1 MKGTWDSIHVVEV
14 VDKGKNAHYKLTS
27 TVMLFIE
34 TETKETGRVTLAGS
48 LTRQARHFLHVL
60 HACARCANSTTTTTT
75 TKQDEKDFPVD
86 KVNPHV
92 ANIGRMIEDMEL
104 KLRTTLQTIYFGKTK
119 DIVNELRQVMPVSV
133 LKSRSALQQQIAGA
147 IGGRGN

>member
-48 LTRQARHFLHVL
+48 LTRQARHLPLTPLLHVL
-60 HACARCANSTTTTTT
+60 HALARA
-75 TKQDEKDFPVD
+75 
-86 KVNPHV
+86 
-92 ANIGRMIEDMEL
+92 
-104 KLRTTLQTIYFGKTK
+104 
-119 DIVNELRQVMPVSV
+119 V
-133 LKSRSALQQQIAGA
+133 LT
-147 IGGRGN
+147 